1 MTAERPPTSTPGSTS
16 TPGPTSAGVPAQDEE
31 DALLDVAYEGDEY
44 GDEEID
50 DLEEE
55 EERAAEERRGWPLGG
70 LLLFAIGIWVGRWV
84 SQLPV
89 NAQETVGLL
98 LVIATAV
105 LGAAL
110 YRRWVRRQMAQA
122 RARRVRR

>member
-1 MTAERPPTSTPGSTS
+1 MTAERRGADAAAEPADEHASTTL
-16 TPGPTSAGVPAQDEE
+16 PAANEDDE

-50 DLEEE
+50 DLEDEE
-55 EERAAEERRGWPLGG
+55 APAERRGWPLGAM
-70 LLLFAIGIWVGRWV
+70 LLFAIGIWVGRWV
-84 SQLPV
+84 SQLPI

-110 YRRWVRRQMAQA
+110 YRRWVRKQMAHA
-122 RARRVRR
+122 RARRGRR

>member
-1 MTAERPPTSTPGSTS
+1 MTAERRPADPNSST
-16 TPGPTSAGVPAQDEE
+16 TSAATQGDD

-50 DLEEE
+50 DLEDETDRE
-55 EERAAEERRGWPLGG
+55 PSERRGWPLGAMF
-70 LLLFAIGIWVGRWV
+70 LFAIGIWVGRWV

-98 LVIATAV
+98 LVIATAI

-110 YRRWVRRQMAQA
+110 YRRWVRKQMAHA
-122 RARRVRR
+122 RARRTRR

>member
-1 MTAERPPTSTPGSTS
+1 MTAERQQPQPDSTAARARTEE
-16 TPGPTSAGVPAQDEE
+16 ADESV
-31 DALLDVAYEGDEY
+31 LDVAYEGDEY

-50 DLEEE
+50 DLEDETDDE
-55 EERAAEERRGWPLGG
+55 PAERRGWPLGA
-70 LLLFAIGIWVGRWV
+70 LLLFALGIWVGRWV

-89 NAQETVGLL
+89 NTQETVGLL

-110 YRRWVRRQMAQA
+110 YRRWVRKQMAHA
-122 RARRVRR
+122 RARRTRR

>member
-1 MTAERPPTSTPGSTS
+1 MTAERRPAEAASTTAGH
-16 TPGPTSAGVPAQDEE
+16 GPEE

-50 DLEEE
+50 DLEDEDE
-55 EERAAEERRGWPLGG
+55 QAPEERRGWPLGS

-84 SQLPV
+84 SRMPV